1 MLEGVFPI
9 FSTITRNFQAT
20 NFRRAAMK
28 EQIREYVKTN
38 LGIDDNETF
47 ELLYE
52 NYLETVVDCLGK
64 IENALKEKNA
74 VDLRYA
80 AHALKGCSANI
91 GAEDIRRASYD
102 IEMAAK
108 NDNLDLCTTPFEEI
122 KEFQKLL

>member
-1 MLEGVFPI
+1 
-9 FSTITRNFQAT
+9 
-20 NFRRAAMK
+20 MK
-28 EQIREYVKTN
+28 DLIREYVKLN

-52 NYLETVVDCLGK
+52 NYLETVADCIGK
-64 IENALKEKNA
+64 IEKALNEKNA
-74 VDLRYA
+74 VELRYA

-108 NDNLDLCTTPFEEI
+108 NENLELCTTPFEEV
-122 KEFQKLL
+122 KGLQKRL

>member
-1 MLEGVFPI
+1 
-9 FSTITRNFQAT
+9 
-20 NFRRAAMK
+20 MK
-28 EQIREYVKTN
+28 EQIREYVKIN

-52 NYLETVVDCLGK
+52 NYLETVVDCIGK

-108 NDNLDLCTTPFEEI
+108 NDNLDLCATPFEEI

>member
-1 MLEGVFPI
+1 
-9 FSTITRNFQAT
+9 
-20 NFRRAAMK
+20 MK
-28 EQIREYVKTN
+28 DKIKEYVKIN
-38 LGIDDNETF
+38 LGIEDDETF

-52 NYLETVVDCLGK
+52 NYLETVADCIGK

-74 VDLRYA
+74 VELRYA

-108 NDNLDLCTTPFEEI
+108 NVNLDLCAAPFEEI
-122 KEFQKLL
+122 KQFQKLL